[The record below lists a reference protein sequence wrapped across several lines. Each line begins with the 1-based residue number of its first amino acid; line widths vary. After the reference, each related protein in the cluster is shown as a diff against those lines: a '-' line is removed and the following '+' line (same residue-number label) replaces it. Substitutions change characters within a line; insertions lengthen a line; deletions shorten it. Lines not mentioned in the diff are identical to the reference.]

1 MPKISVT
8 RMLLYEKWS
17 LTIQSIALS
26 VDPKKELLFY
36 LKSNKNVYTER
47 ILCFLDRKRKKI
59 GYYEKHHIFPKSIGG
74 LDKDWN
80 IIHVTQTEHS
90 ELHKLRFLVYG
101 EYVDK
106 LALSLLSQS
115 FESRKKNQILGSRAA
130 VMLKKCGFQN
140 KEIQQKA
147 AQKGR
152 KSMTNK
158 KKKGY
163 FSRSSKEIQNHL
175 KKDHVWFYQ
184 EKQKSV
190 AIQIKAFS
198 CLTLVDLVQKLEN
211 TGLSVGKVESKITS
225 KTSGLARVIKGQRKH
240 YGGWSLSTKK
250 IK

>member
-1 MPKISVT
+1 
-8 RMLLYEKWS
+8 
-17 LTIQSIALS
+17 
-26 VDPKKELLFY
+26 
-36 LKSNKNVYTER
+36 
-47 ILCFLDRKRKKI
+47 
-59 GYYEKHHIFPKSIGG
+59 
-74 LDKDWN
+74 
-80 IIHVTQTEHS
+80 
-90 ELHKLRFLVYG
+90 
-101 EYVDK
+101 
-106 LALSLLSQS
+106 
-115 FESRKKNQILGSRAA
+115 
-130 VMLKKCGFQN
+130 MLKKCGFQN

-175 KKDHVWFYQ
+175 KKDQVWFYQ